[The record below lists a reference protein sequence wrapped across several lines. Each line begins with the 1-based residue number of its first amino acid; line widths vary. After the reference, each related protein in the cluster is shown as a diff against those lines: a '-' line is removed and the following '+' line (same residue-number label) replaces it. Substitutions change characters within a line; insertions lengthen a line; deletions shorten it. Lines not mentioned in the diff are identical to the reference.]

1 MNDLDSNTFLVTGGM
16 GCIGAWTVARLIEEG
31 QRVIVFD
38 LNRNARRIEL
48 LLEKAD
54 LGKIVFEE
62 GDLTDFN
69 CVSGLFE
76 RHSIDHV
83 IHLAALQVPFC
94 QADPVQGARVNV
106 VGTVNLFEAARRAGI
121 PHLAYASSV
130 AVYGPVGDDRSGPL
144 PEAAAHSPQ
153 TLYGVFKQANEG
165 TARMYWS
172 DYGLSSIGL
181 RPHAV
186 YGPGRDQGMTSDPTK
201 AMLAAAAGK
210 PFTIQYSNGF
220 LLQFAPDVARQV
232 IEASRHP
239 QRGQYVFNLGG
250 EAPTMPGLIRMIQ
263 EIVPGARIDFL
274 ERRFPVPELMD
285 STALRE
291 HQIRVPETPLQSGI
305 EQTIQMF
312 RRLLAAGKLA
322 AP

>member
-1 MNDLDSNTFLVTGGM
+1 M
-16 GCIGAWTVARLIEEG
+16 GCIGAWTAAHLIEEG
-31 QRVIVFD
+31 QQVIAFD
-38 LNRNARRIEL
+38 LNRDTRRIGL
-48 LLEKAD
+48 LLETAD
-54 LGKIVFEE
+54 LEKMVIEE

-76 RHSIDHV
+76 RHSVDHV

-94 QADPVQGARVNV
+94 QAHPVQGARVNV
-106 VGTVNLFEAARRAGI
+106 VGTVNLFEAARQAGL

-130 AVYGPVGDDRSGPL
+130 AVYGPVGDDMPGPL
-144 PEAAAHSPQ
+144 PEEVAQ
-153 TLYGVFKQANEG
+153 TPLTMYGVFKQANEG
-165 TARMYWS
+165 TARMYWT

-181 RPHAV
+181 RPHTV
-186 YGPGRDQGMTSDPTK
+186 YGPGRDEGITSDPTK
-201 AMLAAAAGK
+201 AMLAAAAGE

-220 LLQFAPDVARQV
+220 LLQFASDVARQF

-239 QRGQYVFNLGG
+239 GRGNHVFNLGG
-250 EAPTMPGLIRMIQ
+250 EAPPMPDLVEMIQ
-263 EIVPGARIDFL
+263 EIVPGARIDFR
-274 ERRFPVPELMD
+274 ERKFPIPELMD

-291 HQIRVPETPLQSGI
+291 HFTRIPETPLRSGI

-312 RRLLAAGKLA
+312 RRFLAEGKLS